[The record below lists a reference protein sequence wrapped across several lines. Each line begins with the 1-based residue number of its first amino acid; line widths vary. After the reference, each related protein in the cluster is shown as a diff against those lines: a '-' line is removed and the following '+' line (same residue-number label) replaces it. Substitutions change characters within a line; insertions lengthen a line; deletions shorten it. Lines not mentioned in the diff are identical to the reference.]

1 MNKFRKSTPFTRA
14 LARRIAK
21 VDYPLFDKNDFI
33 AAGSDL
39 VRESILMIK
48 TPKKRSS
55 K

>member
-1 MNKFRKSTPFTRA
+1 MSKFRKSTPFTRA

-21 VDYPLFDKNDFI
+21 VDYPLFDKKDFI
-33 AAGSDL
+33 AAGRDL
-39 VRESILMIK
+39 VREAILRIK

>member
-21 VDYPLFDKNDFI
+21 VDYPLFDKKKFI
-33 AAGSDL
+33 EAGRDL
-39 VRESILMIK
+39 VRQAILRIN